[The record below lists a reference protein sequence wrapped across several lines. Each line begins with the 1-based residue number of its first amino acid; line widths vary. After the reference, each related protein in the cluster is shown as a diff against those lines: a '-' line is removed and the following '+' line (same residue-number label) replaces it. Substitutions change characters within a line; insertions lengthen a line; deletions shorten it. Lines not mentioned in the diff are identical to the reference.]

1 MRELKAIV
9 DQKVM
14 QIKQLQKEIEILS
27 AALSVLGNNDTDH
40 DDDSINQRIQQASQ
54 GKSNGVSKSD
64 NDRVVSRF
72 P

>member
-14 QIKQLQKEIEILS
+14 QIKQLQKEIEILN
-27 AALSVLGNNDTDH
+27 AALSVLGNNDTD
-40 DDDSINQRIQQASQ
+40 DDSITQRIQQGSQ
-54 GKSNGVSKSD
+54 GKSNGTSKSD

>member
-14 QIKQLQKEIEILS
+14 QIKQLQKEIEILN
-27 AALSVLGNNDTDH
+27 AALSVLGDNDR
-40 DDDSINQRIQQASQ
+40 DDDSSITQRLQQASQ
-54 GKSNGVSKSD
+54 GKSNGTSKD